1 MVLNLLRLIKINFL
15 IFLFFSCDEINKKDK
30 NVIIILADD
39 LGYSDLSYFGSEIK
53 TNNIDFLIVEGENF
67 YIDAKFY
74 KRPFQLLFLML
85 LVVLIKIFSP
95 LRILS
100 FSE

>member
-53 TNNIDFLIVEGENF
+53 TNNIDFLGKNGVVFTNF
-67 YIDAKFY
+67 YSSHLCAPS
-74 KRPFQLLFLML
+74 RA
-85 LVVLIKIFSP
+85 
-95 LRILS
+95 LS
-100 FSE
+100 LSGNDNHT

>member
-53 TNNIDFLIVEGENF
+53 TNNIDF
-67 YIDAKFY
+67 
-74 KRPFQLLFLML
+74 
-85 LVVLIKIFSP
+85 
-95 LRILS
+95 
-100 FSE
+100 

>member
-53 TNNIDFLIVEGENF
+53 TNNIDFLVKNGVVFRNF
-67 YIDAKFY
+67 YSWKNIGY
-74 KRPFQLLFLML
+74 QS
-85 LVVLIKIFSP
+85 I
-95 LRILS
+95 
-100 FSE
+100 

>member
-53 TNNIDFLIVEGENF
+53 TNNIDFLGKNGVVFTNF
-67 YIDAKFY
+67 Y
-74 KRPFQLLFLML
+74 
-85 LVVLIKIFSP
+85 
-95 LRILS
+95 S
-100 FSE
+100 FIRRSIYRNF